1 MEILVAA
8 ILPGKS
14 KDCLLLTGRGLK
26 TGKMVKY
33 CADKTNRVV
42 SIIAD
47 WWWALSGGR

>member
-14 KDCLLLTGRGLK
+14 GDCLLLTERVLK

-33 CADKTNRVV
+33 YADKTNRVV
-42 SIIAD
+42 SITVD
-47 WWWALSGGR
+47 RSWALSGGR